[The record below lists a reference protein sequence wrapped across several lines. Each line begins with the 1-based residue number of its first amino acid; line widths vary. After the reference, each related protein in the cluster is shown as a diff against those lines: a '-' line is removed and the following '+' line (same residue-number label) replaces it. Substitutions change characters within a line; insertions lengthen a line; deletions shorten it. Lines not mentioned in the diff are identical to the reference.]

1 MKRILTI
8 AVLAI
13 GMMACSNDD
22 ELTPTPA
29 APTCNCDKV
38 FERNTLTLTN
48 GVWVPSGWVLVNNSY
63 PNFTT
68 DCTLN
73 DQISNQQ
80 SQGNGQT
87 TVLTRFRIICR

>member
-1 MKRILTI
+1 MKRILLLVT
-8 AVLAI
+8 LAI
-13 GMMACSNDD
+13 GMMACSTDD
-22 ELTPTPA
+22 APTTPTPA
-29 APTCNCDKV
+29 QTCNCDKV

-48 GVWVPSGWVLVNNSY
+48 GIWVPSGWVLVNNSY

-68 DCTLN
+68 DCSLDGQT
-73 DQISNQQ
+73 SNEQ

>member
-1 MKRILTI
+1 MKKLLLLT
-8 AVLAI
+8 LAI
-13 GMMACSNDD
+13 FTMACSNDD
-22 ELTPTPA
+22 ELTPTPP

-68 DCTLN
+68 DCTL
-73 DQISNQQ
+73 DGQTSNEQ